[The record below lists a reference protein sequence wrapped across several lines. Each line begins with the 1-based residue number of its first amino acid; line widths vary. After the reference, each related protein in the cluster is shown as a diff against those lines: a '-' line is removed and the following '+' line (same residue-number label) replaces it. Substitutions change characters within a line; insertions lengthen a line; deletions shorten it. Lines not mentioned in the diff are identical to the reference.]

1 MSGYNT
7 NVILLRGTTTRAN
20 RYVFPIFGL

>member
-1 MSGYNT
+1 MSDYNT
-7 NVILLRGTTTRAN
+7 NDILLRGTTTRAN